1 MTVHVFKT
9 AIALAACASLGACAL
24 WKQPEVQRGA
34 GSDVAVYSTNQLTPA
49 QYTVIEHIWI
59 DQMYSNV
66 RIPTYANVDEG
77 IAALKDQAA
86 AAGGTGMINAMCVD
100 ATGYKP
106 GRLLCY
112 GDAIRL
118 N

>member
-1 MTVHVFKT
+1 MTVHVLKT

-34 GSDVAVYSTNQLTPA
+34 GNDVAVYSTNQLTPS
-49 QYTVIEHIWI
+49 QFTVVQHIWI

-86 AAGGTGMINAMCVD
+86 AAGGTGLINAMCMD